1 MDISSEDLRRL
12 QLAEL
17 SIAGEVAE
25 LCDRHNIPFVLLG
38 GSALGARRHDGF
50 IPWDDDIDMGMLRKD
65 FDRFVEVA
73 KAELPHRLYL
83 QYWLH
88 DPHMGAPFAKVRLNN
103 TRVLEATSKDTGGH
117 KGICIDI
124 FPFDNVPKGFA
135 QYPWKLLLKFWK
147 RVVRRKGGYTFTD
160 LPASVYVAD
169 IPVRIVARLV
179 SKESAKRRL
188 HRLMTR
194 YNNSPAERVLAVGGA
209 YDFAKD
215 MLKSSWL
222 SARTSRR
229 FEDRTLPCPADIDG
243 YLAHMYGDF
252 MSLPPVEQRHNKHAI
267 LDLNFDLGS
276 GS

>member
-1 MDISSEDLRRL
+1 MEISSEDLRRL

-65 FDRFVEVA
+65 FDRFIEIA
-73 KAELPHRLYL
+73 RAELPDRLYL

-103 TRVLEATSKDTGGH
+103 TRVIEATSKDTGGH

-124 FPFDNVPKGFA
+124 FPFDNVPNGFV

-147 RVVRRKGGYTFTD
+147 RVVRRKGGYTFKG

-169 IPVRIVARLV
+169 IPVRLVARLI
-179 SKESAKRRL
+179 SKERAKRSL

-194 YNNSPAERVLAVGGA
+194 YNDGPAEKVLAVGGA

-222 SARTSRR
+222 SVRSPRR

-252 MSLPPVEQRHNKHAI
+252 MSLPPVQQRRNKHAI